1 MLSTIIILS
10 FKKKTLKNEK
20 DFIKRNSVIE
30 INDKRYKRIQNNIK
44 PITNH
49 KYKIS
54 EKKEKMNENEWDIK
68 SNIINKR
75 NSAKLMQ
82 TGKSIV
88 SLNSPIKK
96 ATSSTNAYITPSVTS
111 FNLNI

>member
-1 MLSTIIILS
+1 MILS
-10 FKKKTLKNEK
+10 YKKKTLKKVK
-20 DFIKRNSVIE
+20 DVIKRNSVIE

-44 PITNH
+44 QVNNQ

-54 EKKEKMNENEWDIK
+54 EKKEKMNENENDIK
-68 SNIINKR
+68 AGIIYKR

-82 TGKSIV
+82 TGKTIV

-96 ATSSTNAYITPSVTS
+96 ATSSTNGYITPSITS